1 MKKEKDV
8 QPDARIRVMVVDD
21 HPVMRQALRTII
33 NSQPDLTLAAEAES
47 GRAAIDLLE
56 RSRPEVVLMDGS
68 MPEMNGMETT
78 RRLKKLQPNLK
89 VIGLTL
95 YEQSSYLE
103 EMISVGASGY
113 VLKTGT
119 PSDIVDAVHTV
130 AAGGTYFDP
139 SVRRQ
144 AATPSRPRAGVQQL
158 SPEEL
163 AVVKLVADGRT
174 NSEVAASLGLT
185 LATVEARREAAMQ
198 KLKLRTRAQLVR
210 VATERHWLDA

>member
-1 MKKEKDV
+1 MKKQKKAQAEGK
-8 QPDARIRVMVVDD
+8 IRVMVVDD

-56 RSRPEVVLMDGS
+56 RSQPEVVLMDGS

-119 PSDIVDAVHTV
+119 PTDIVDAVHTV

-139 SVRRQ
+139 SVRRH
-144 AATPSRPRAGVQQL
+144 ATTISRPRAANQEL

-163 AVVKLVADGRT
+163 AVARLVADGQT
-174 NSEVAASLGLT
+174 NSEVAISLGLT
-185 LATVEARREAAMQ
+185 VATVGARRDAAMQ
-198 KLKLRTRAQLVR
+198 KLGLRTRAELVR
-210 VATERHWLDA
+210 VATERRWLDA